1 MWCIP
6 KVTPEF
12 EERMFDVLDVYAR
25 PIDVKRPV
33 VCLDEKTHQLLSTP
47 RGEKLPL
54 PGKPERVD
62 YEYKRHGT
70 VNHFVAVS
78 PGGGKRH
85 IRITNRRTAGDFAS
99 FMHYL
104 IMKVYKKA
112 EKVCVV
118 LDNLNIHGRKAIMET
133 YGEEKGGRI
142 CGRIEWHHTPKHASW
157 LNMAEIEIGVLQR
170 NVLSKRISVK
180 EELVKEVTA
189 YQRRRNRESATINW
203 QFTREKAKEVFKLH
217 DN

>member
-6 KVTPEF
+6 KVTQEF
-12 EERMFDVLDVYAR
+12 EERMFDVLDVYAKTYDPR
-25 PIDVKRPV
+25 YPV

-47 RGEKLPL
+47 RGGRLPAF
-54 PGKPERVD
+54 GKPERVD

-78 PGGGKRH
+78 PRGGKRH
-85 IRITNRRTAGDFAS
+85 IRVTDRRTALDFAA
-99 FMHYL
+99 FMQYL
-104 IMKVYKKA
+104 IMQVYKKA

-118 LDNLNIHGRKAIMET
+118 LDNLNIHGEKAIMET
-133 YGEEKGGRI
+133 YGQDLGGRI
-142 CGRIEWHHTPKHASW
+142 CTRIEWHHTPKHASW

-170 NVLSKRISVK
+170 NVLSKRIGVK
-180 EELVKEVTA
+180 EELVREIAA

-203 QFTREKAKEVFKLH
+203 QFTREKAKEVFKLR

>member
-6 KVTPEF
+6 KLTQEF
-12 EERMFDVLDVYAR
+12 EDRMFDVLDVYAR
-25 PIDVKRPV
+25 PADVKHPV

-47 RGEKLPL
+47 RGGELPT

-70 VNHFVAVS
+70 VNHFVAVN
-78 PGGGKRH
+78 PRGGKRH
-85 IRITNRRTAGDFAS
+85 IRVTNRRTAGDFAN

-104 IMKVYKKA
+104 IMKIYKQA

-118 LDNLNIHGRKAIMET
+118 LDNLNIHGEKAIMET
-133 YGEEKGGRI
+133 YGQNLGGRI
-142 CGRIEWHHTPKHASW
+142 CDRIEWHHTPKHASW

-170 NVLSKRISVK
+170 SVLSKRIGVK
-180 EELVKEVTA
+180 EELVKEVAA

>member
-25 PIDVKRPV
+25 TPDVKQPV

-47 RGEKLPL
+47 RGGKLPSL
-54 PGKPERVD
+54 HKQGRVD

-70 VNHFVAVS
+70 VNHFVAVN
-78 PGGGKRH
+78 PRGGKRH
-85 IRITNRRTAGDFAS
+85 IKVTDRRTAVDFAH
-99 FMHYL
+99 FMQYL
-104 IMKVYKKA
+104 IMKAYKVA
-112 EKVCVV
+112 DKVCVV
-118 LDNLNIHGRKAIMET
+118 MDNLNIHGEKAIMET
-133 YGEEKGGRI
+133 YGEEEGGRI
-142 CGRIEWHHTPKHASW
+142 CARIEWHHTPKHASW

-170 NVLSKRISVK
+170 NALSKRIGVK
-180 EELVKEVTA
+180 EELVKEVAA

-203 QFTREKAKEVFKLH
+203 QFTREKAREVFKLP
-217 DN
+217 NN

>member
-12 EERMFDVLDVYAR
+12 EERMYDVLDVYAR
-25 PIDVKRPV
+25 EADVKHPV

-47 RGEKLPL
+47 RGRKLSS
-54 PGKPERVD
+54 PGKLKKED

-70 VNHFVAVS
+70 VNHFVAVN
-78 PGGGKRH
+78 PRGGKRH
-85 IRITNRRTAGDFAS
+85 IQVTGRRTAGDFAH
-99 FMHYL
+99 FMQYL
-104 IMKVYKKA
+104 IMGVYKQA
-112 EKVCVV
+112 EQVCVV
-118 LDNLNIHGRKAIMET
+118 LDNLNIHGEKAIRET
-133 YGEEKGGRI
+133 YGEEEGGRI
-142 CGRIEWHHTPKHASW
+142 CARIEWHHTPKHASW

-170 NVLSKRISVK
+170 NVLSKRIGVK
-180 EELVKEVTA
+180 EELKKEVAA
-189 YQRRRNRESATINW
+189 YQRRRNRESAGINW